1 MGLGLLYTR
10 LALRP
15 QDEVLTTEHDFYATH
30 EALRLSGARVRRARL
45 YDDPRGASVDEIV
58 TRLTTSG
65 DGQDEGRGPDV
76 GALEHR
82 REASAPRDR

>member
-30 EALRLSGARVRRARL
+30 EALRLSGARVRRVRL
-45 YDDPRGASVDEIV
+45 YEDSRRASVDEIV
-58 TRLTTSG
+58 TSSSGRTARTRL
-65 DGQDEGRGPDV
+65 V
-76 GALEHR
+76 ALTWVH
-82 REASAPRDR
+82 SSTG